1 MIKKAVVLFSGGLDS
16 RLTAK
21 LLEKQGFEIHLV
33 FVKLPFGGGC
43 CNDIPCIINF
53 AQTQG
58 YYLHII
64 DATKGQKFKEYLELT
79 KNPKYGRGKALNPCK
94 DCKIFIFKQ
103 AKKEAKKLKI
113 EVIATGEV
121 IGQRPMSQMK
131 EILLFDEK
139 KAGLQDK
146 ILRPLS
152 AKLLPETEYE
162 KNGLVNREKLLSLH
176 GRQRIEQ
183 IELAKKYKIKYP
195 TPAGGCLLC
204 EKDYAKK
211 VKCLFDY
218 KNPKYEETLFLKRG
232 RMFKNNGLIFVGR
245 DHKENIFIEEI
256 AKKIKWNILV
266 DEEISGPTVV
276 YDQKRDKKPFSIIV
290 PSIKWINENTEYNK
304 QFKKELNKLPG
315 KFTFILN
322 PNQKLKAKYPLK
334 LLIPERK
341 NIGIRIPNNWFSQEL
356 SKINIIFVTTS
367 VNITGEKHMT
377 NLKNINKG
385 IIDKTGYIINEGT
398 IDNKP
403 STIISL
409 IKNKKIIRK

>member
-139 KAGLQDK
+139 KAGLQNK

-183 IELAKKYKIKYP
+183 IELAKK
-195 TPAGGCLLC
+195 
-204 EKDYAKK
+204 
-211 VKCLFDY
+211 
-218 KNPKYEETLFLKRG
+218 
-232 RMFKNNGLIFVGR
+232 
-245 DHKENIFIEEI
+245 
-256 AKKIKWNILV
+256 IKWNILV

-276 YDQKRDKKPFSIIV
+276 YDQKQDKKLAKKLMIAYRDKDL
-290 PSIKWINENTEYNK
+290 ENREEFEK
-304 QFKKELNKLPG
+304 FK
-315 KFTFILN
+315 
-322 PNQKLKAKYPLK
+322 
-334 LLIPERK
+334 
-341 NIGIRIPNNWFSQEL
+341 
-356 SKINIIFVTTS
+356 V
-367 VNITGEKHMT
+367 
-377 NLKNINKG
+377 
-385 IIDKTGYIINEGT
+385 
-398 IDNKP
+398 
-403 STIISL
+403 
-409 IKNKKIIRK
+409 

>member
-1 MIKKAVVLFSGGLDS
+1 MIKKAIVLFSGGLDS

-139 KAGLQDK
+139 KAGLQNK

-162 KNGLVNREKLLSLH
+162 KKGLVNREKLLSLH

-232 RMFKNNGLIFVGR
+232 RMFKDNGLIFVGR

-276 YDQKRDKKPFSIIV
+276 YDQKQDKKLAKKLMIAYRDKDL
-290 PSIKWINENTEYNK
+290 ENREEFEK
-304 QFKKELNKLPG
+304 FK
-315 KFTFILN
+315 
-322 PNQKLKAKYPLK
+322 
-334 LLIPERK
+334 
-341 NIGIRIPNNWFSQEL
+341 
-356 SKINIIFVTTS
+356 V
-367 VNITGEKHMT
+367 
-377 NLKNINKG
+377 
-385 IIDKTGYIINEGT
+385 
-398 IDNKP
+398 
-403 STIISL
+403 
-409 IKNKKIIRK
+409 